1 MKKKDIFRKRILA
14 VSCGAVSA
22 LAIGSVLFATVG
34 DAWSYFTTYT
44 RATGTLRIGLGS
56 QTQIEEE
63 YRDHTKRLVVSNDG
77 EQAVYVRAKAFS
89 GSRYLLSYSSAD
101 GSWQEGSDGYY
112 YYNEILPGTVIGE
125 DGTVTAAVTSEL
137 LVRIEFPEDAQEG
150 DDCNVVVIY
159 ESVPVQYDTDGSA
172 LEPWAADWSAALI
185 TGAVEGGND

>member
-1 MKKKDIFRKRILA
+1 M
-14 VSCGAVSA
+14 
-22 LAIGSVLFATVG
+22 
-34 DAWSYFTTYT
+34 
-44 RATGTLRIGLGS
+44 
-56 QTQIEEE
+56 
-63 YRDHTKRLVVSNDG
+63 
-77 EQAVYVRAKAFS
+77 YVRAKAFS
-89 GSRYLLSYSSAD
+89 GSRYPLSYSSAD

-112 YYNEILPGTVIGE
+112 YYNEILPGTVVGE